1 MPEKAWI
8 GIDLG
13 TSGCRVIAIDAAREI
28 ISEKQCEFDNS
39 AQSEFDPDI
48 HWPAIQQILQTSFQS
63 LGAYQL
69 EAIAIDATSGS
80 IMLCEKDGH
89 ALTPLLMYHDTQAI
103 SASQFI
109 AQRGPAQSAAQG
121 LAGGLAKCR
130 YLQQRF
136 QLTDNAILVH
146 QADWLAIKLG
156 APVGITDYNNA
167 LKSGFD
173 PQAQQWGSWL
183 AEVVPVSCLPEVVA
197 PGTPIGFLSAAQMQA
212 MQLTQSAAPILKAG
226 TTDSLAA
233 VIASGI
239 SQPGEALTS
248 LGSTLVLKL
257 LCQQPVVDT
266 KRGIYSHRLG
276 QRWLASGASNTGG
289 AVLRQF
295 FSEQQL
301 AELSLHIDL
310 NLTPPNYYPLPA
322 TGERFPIANP
332 QQQPQLTPRPDSDSL
347 FLYGLLNGI
356 TQIEKA
362 GYDCLQALTGATVKT
377 VTTLGGGAN
386 NAVWSALRQRTL
398 RVPFSD
404 PVQQQA
410 AYGSALLAKEGLSH
424 FN

>member
-1 MPEKAWI
+1 MPEKAWL

-13 TSGCRVIAIDAAREI
+13 TSGCRVIAINAAHEI
-28 ISEKQCEFDNS
+28 ISEQQCEFDNS
-39 AQSEFDPDI
+39 AQSECDPEI
-48 HWPAIQQILQTSFQS
+48 HWPAIQQLLQTSFQS
-63 LGAYQL
+63 LRAYQL
-69 EAIAIDATSGS
+69 EAIAVDATSGS
-80 IMLCEKDGH
+80 VMLCDKEGH
-89 ALTPLLMYHDTQAI
+89 ALTPLLMYHDTQA
-103 SASQFI
+103 SEASQLI

-121 LAGGLAKCR
+121 VASGLAKCR

-136 QLTDNAILVH
+136 SLTENTMLVH

-156 APVGITDYNNA
+156 APAGITDYNNA

-173 PQAQQWGSWL
+173 PQALQWENWL
-183 AEVVPVSCLPEVVA
+183 ADVVPVSCLPDVVA
-197 PGTPIGFLSAAQMQA
+197 PGTPIGFLSSTQMQA
-212 MQLTQSAAPILKAG
+212 LQLTQSTAPILKAG

-257 LCQQPVVDT
+257 LCQQPVVDA
-266 KRGIYSHRLG
+266 KRGIYSHRFG

-295 FSEQQL
+295 FSAQQL
-301 AELSLHIDL
+301 AVLSQQIDL
-310 NLTPPNYYPLPA
+310 NLTPPSYYPLPA
-322 TGERFPIANP
+322 TGERFPVANP
-332 QQQPQLTPRPDSDSL
+332 QQQPLLTPRPESDSL
-347 FLYGLLNGI
+347 FLHGLLNGI
-356 TQIEKA
+356 AQIEKA
-362 GYDCLQALTGATVKT
+362 GYDCLQSLSGTAIKT
-377 VTTLGGGAN
+377 VTTVGGGAN

-398 RVPFSD
+398 KVPFSN

-424 FN
+424 FD